1 MFAVKAVCD
10 NDSRKRKRCRDDPGY
25 SIMRS
30 EDGSM
35 SFQAS
40 KRRAERGRG
49 GQYPFALLMN
59 YLTCLWMVPVQQ
71 HL

>member
-49 GQYPFALLMN
+49 GQCPLVFM
-59 YLTCLWMVPVQQ
+59 TCLGTVPVV
-71 HL
+71 L